1 MNVQIPVAWTPY
13 LDMVGTWVAVILTL
27 FVFSYLLGDNV
38 LFRLAE
44 HIFVGVAAGY
54 AAVVVLH
61 DVLAPKLLTPMVGA
75 VAKGDWI
82 GASQLAI
89 PLTFGLLLWTKSFK
103 WTRSISWWG
112 SFSVA
117 LLLGVGAALAIGGAL
132 WGTLLPQ
139 AEATADIARYVER
152 YGLALGLFSGI
163 VALVGTTGVLLHFHF
178 NTNREGRL
186 APLRQRLVR
195 SWGGLGRW
203 YLLIAFGAL
212 LASTFIARLS
222 LLVGR
227 VQFLLDAVRGLV
239 GG

>member
-1 MNVQIPVAWTPY
+1 MSVEIPVAWTPT

-27 FVFSYLLGDNV
+27 FVFSYLLGDNL

-44 HIFVGVAAGY
+44 HIFVGVAVGY

-61 DVLAPKLLTPMVGA
+61 DVLLPKLLAPMVGA
-75 VAKGDWI
+75 VGTGDWI
-82 GASQLAI
+82 GVSQLAI
-89 PLTFGLLLWTKSFK
+89 PLAFGLLLWTKSFK

-117 LLLGVGAALAIGGAL
+117 LLLGVGAAVAIGGAL

-139 AEATADIARYVER
+139 ATAAADISRYVER

-163 VALVGTTGVLLHFHF
+163 VALLGTTGVLLHFHF
-178 NTNREGRL
+178 NTSPEGTQ
-186 APLRQRLVR
+186 ASLRHGLVR

-203 YLLIAFGAL
+203 YLLLAFGAL
-212 LASTFIARLS
+212 LASTFISRLS
-222 LLVGR
+222 FLIGR
-227 VQFLLDAVRGLV
+227 VLFLLDAVRGLV